1 MITLTRNQVR
11 RLRQV
16 FRRSALGI
24 THKGSIPPLVLR
36 SEGAQLRA
44 HYRYLD
50 LAVECVEPGS
60 YRPAMSLAIPL
71 DALAD
76 FEGSRDSPVVLEAA
90 APDRTVVRWE
100 DRAIPQG
107 REYDVIPVDRVGQF
121 PELPATWT
129 SNPAGLLAALADTTE
144 TGIPDSARYALHCV
158 QLQGTR
164 NRIVAT
170 DGRQLLVRSGFRLPW
185 TGDVLING
193 SPIFACRTLPRDRP
207 VEVGRTDGHVFF
219 RCGLWTIACEIQEK
233 VRFPDVEQ
241 VIPPASEVL
250 TRLRLDPQDARFLES
265 SLARLPGGDELN
277 SPATLDLNGKIAV
290 RANAADQPREVTEL
304 VLGRSSYT
312 GDPVCIATNR
322 VLLERALR
330 LGFGEIGF
338 TGAGSPFVCRD
349 AGTIFAVQPL
359 SGGESPGPDVNVIRI
374 ESNEVSATESRI
386 PTRPETP
393 RSPMIE
399 PVRSHV
405 PEPTRPVGTNA
416 HAPVRSAEVNGIVG
430 TEQPGTSL
438 AALIQEAEAL
448 HATLA
453 DAKTRTT
460 RLIAGLRRHR
470 KQSRLVNETLKSLR
484 QLRLVETAG

>member
-1 MITLTRNQVR
+1 MITLTRDQVR

-16 FRRSALGI
+16 LRRSALGI
-24 THKGSIPPLVLR
+24 AHKGAIPPLVLR
-36 SEGAQLRA
+36 AEGAQLRA
-44 HYRYLD
+44 HYRYRD

-60 YRPAMSLAIPL
+60 YRPAMSVAIPL

-76 FEGSRDSPVVLEAA
+76 FEGARDSPVVLEAA

-100 DRAIPQG
+100 DRAIAQS
-107 REYDVIPVDRVGQF
+107 REYEVTPVDRVGQF

-129 SNPAGLLAALADTTE
+129 SNPAGLLAALADATE
-144 TGIPDSARYALHCV
+144 TGIPDSARYALNCV
-158 QLQGTR
+158 QLQGGHG
-164 NRIVAT
+164 RIVAT

-185 TGDVLING
+185 TGDVLIKG

-207 VEVGRTDGHVFF
+207 IEVGKTESHVFF
-219 RCGLWTIACEIQEK
+219 RSGPWTIACEIQKE

-250 TRLRLDPQDARFLES
+250 TRLRLDPEDARFLES

-277 SPATLDLNGKIAV
+277 SPVTVDLNGKIAV
-290 RANAADQPREVTEL
+290 RANAADQPGQVTEL

-322 VLLERALR
+322 VLLDRALR

-338 TGAGSPFVCRD
+338 TGVESPFVCRD
-349 AGTIFAVQPL
+349 LSTIFAVQPL

-374 ESNEVSATESRI
+374 ESNAVTATESRV

-393 RSPMIE
+393 RSPMSE
-399 PVRSHV
+399 PIRNHV
-405 PEPTRPVGTNA
+405 PEPVRPVGTNA
-416 HAPVRSAEVNGIVG
+416 RAPVRSAEVNASVG
-430 TEQPGTSL
+430 PEQPGISL
-438 AALIQEAEAL
+438 AVLIQEAEAL
-448 HATLA
+448 HATFA
-453 DAKTRTT
+453 DAKTRTA
-460 RLIAGLRRHR
+460 RLISGLRRHR